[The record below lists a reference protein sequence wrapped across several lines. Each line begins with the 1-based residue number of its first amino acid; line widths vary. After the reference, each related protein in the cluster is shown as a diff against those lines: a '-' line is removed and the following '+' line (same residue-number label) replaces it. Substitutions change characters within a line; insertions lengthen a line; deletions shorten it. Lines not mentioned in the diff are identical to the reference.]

1 MNKMTIIAITIL
13 VVVIAAVAWGPL
25 ASNVEQAPYTVIES
39 HGSIEI
45 RKYPEI
51 IVAETSVSGERNSA
65 IEQGFRILAGYIFG
79 KNKSANG
86 AAIVSSDGAGENTAS
101 QKIAMTAPVMQQSL
115 DGKWQVRFVMPK
127 NYDIDTLPKP
137 VDDNITI
144 KKIIEKKYAVI
155 RFSGTDNDESLAQNL
170 SELSRFILS
179 NGLRPLSEPAYAFFN
194 PPWTLPMFRRNE
206 IMIEVA
212 P

>member
-1 MNKMTIIAITIL
+1 MNKMTIIAIILL
-13 VVVIAAVAWGPL
+13 VVIIAAVAWGPL

-51 IVAETSVSGERNSA
+51 IVAETTVSGERNSA
-65 IEQGFRILAGYIFG
+65 IEQGFRTLAGYIFG
-79 KNKSANG
+79 KNKSG
-86 AAIVSSDGAGENTAS
+86 AAVATRNVAGENMAS
-101 QKIAMTAPVMQQSL
+101 EKIAMTAPVMQQSL
-115 DGKWQVRFVMPK
+115 DGKWQVRFVMHK
-127 NYDIDTLPKP
+127 NYDMNTLPKP

-155 RFSGTDNDESLAQNL
+155 RFSGIGNDESLAQNL
-170 SELSRFILS
+170 SELNRYILS

-194 PPWTLPMFRRNE
+194 PPWTLPMLRRNE

-212 P
+212 S